1 MFHFNQKGFALLL
14 VLIFMQVF
22 ALLGLFFLS
31 ENVLLQKMVTDYWTT
46 LSMQAIKEN
55 TSLAG

>member
-1 MFHFNQKGFALLL
+1 MFHFKQKGFAMLL

-31 ENVLLQKMVTDYWTT
+31 ENVLLQKMVTDYWTM
-46 LSMQAIKEN
+46 LSKQGAKEN
-55 TSLAG
+55 TSLVV